1 MVEDLEGDWHQL
13 RVLDTRAQQESA
25 IVLDDALRDLLRRVG
40 PSVAMPA
47 AEVEAGLCTPEA
59 ALVLLHQMRQ
69 RVTEGSRRM
78 SDALHRMYRLRDQ
91 GDLDGARQ
99 QMRDL
104 LAVEVVPYYRE
115 LAQGQLAD
123 LD

>member
-13 RVLDTRAQQESA
+13 RTLDTRVQQGGTMA
-25 IVLDDALRDLLRRVG
+25 LDEPLRALLRRAG
-40 PSVAMPA
+40 PSLAMTDS
-47 AEVEAGLCTPEA
+47 EVEAGLRTPEA
-59 ALVLLHQMRQ
+59 AMALLHEMRQ
-69 RVTEGSRRM
+69 RVTEGSRRLG
-78 SDALHRMYRLRDQ
+78 DALHRMYRLRDQ

-99 QMRDL
+99 QLRDV

-115 LAQGQLAD
+115 LAEGQLAD

>member
-13 RVLDTRAQQESA
+13 RVLDTRAQTKGTL
-25 IVLDDALRDLLRRVG
+25 VLDDALRALLRRAG
-40 PSVAMPA
+40 PSVAMTT
-47 AEVEAGLCTPEA
+47 AEVEAGLRTPEA
-59 ALVLLHQMRQ
+59 ALTLLHQMRQ
-69 RVTEGSRRM
+69 RVTEGSQRM
-78 SDALHRMYRLRDQ
+78 GDAIHRMYRLRDQ